1 MFKWA
6 QYLKNVDGWIYT
18 NNVQVMFHP
27 KSKREK
33 FILIY
38 IKEMKAVSGPLQILA
53 QIYCDTIL
61 IEFYCIYTIK
71 LYNSKTH

>member
-1 MFKWA
+1 
-6 QYLKNVDGWIYT
+6 
-18 NNVQVMFHP
+18 MFHP

-33 FILIY
+33 LILIY

-71 LYNSKTH
+71 LYNSKTHQNSVAICILQ